1 MRTRRNNLRYILWM
15 VLTMIA
21 IITTGSSCKQE
32 PGSEEQLLEDADSFA
47 VNYFNWHFEQA
58 LRYCTPES
66 EKWLRYAASNV
77 HEADVE
83 LLRNKEEDAQVEL
96 GDIIYNDNDSIVT
109 IETKVYDYLQMDSI
123 GKAAHLVPESTF
135 RLTMVKRSG
144 KWLIRMESTLRSEKQ
159 SHD

>member
-1 MRTRRNNLRYILWM
+1 MRIRRNNLRYILWM

-21 IITTGSSCKQE
+21 IIITGSSCKQE

-47 VNYFNWHFEQA
+47 VNYYNWHFEQA

-96 GDIIYNDNDSIVT
+96 GDILYDDNDSIAT
-109 IETKVYDYLQMDSI
+109 IETKVYNYLQMDSI
-123 GKAAHLVPESTF
+123 GKAAHLIPESTF

-144 KWLIRMESTLRSEKQ
+144 KWVIRMESPLRSEKQ

>member
-15 VLTMIA
+15 VLTMIT
-21 IITTGSSCKQE
+21 IITTSSSCKQE

-47 VNYFNWHFEQA
+47 VNYYNWHFEQA

-66 EKWLRYAASNV
+66 EKWLRYAAGNV

-83 LLRNKEEDAQVEL
+83 LLRNREEDAQVEL
-96 GDIIYNDNDSIVT
+96 GDILYDDNDSIAT
-109 IETKVYDYLQMDSI
+109 IETKVYNYLQMDSI
-123 GKAAHLVPESTF
+123 GKAAHLIPESTF

-144 KWLIRMESTLRSEKQ
+144 KWLIRMESPLRSEKQ

>member
-1 MRTRRNNLRYILWM
+1 MRTRRINLPYILLI
-15 VLTMIA
+15 VLT
-21 IITTGSSCKQE
+21 IITLTTTNSSCKQE
-32 PGSEEQLLEDADSFA
+32 PGSEEQLREHADSFA

-77 HEADVE
+77 HEEDVE
-83 LLRNKEEDAQVEL
+83 LLRNKEADAQVEL

-144 KWLIRMESTLRSEKQ
+144 KWLIRMESPLRSEKQ
-159 SHD
+159 NRD

>member
-1 MRTRRNNLRYILWM
+1 MDGAYYDCDNNY
-15 VLTMIA
+15 
-21 IITTGSSCKQE
+21 
-32 PGSEEQLLEDADSFA
+32 
-47 VNYFNWHFEQA
+47 
-58 LRYCTPES
+58 
-66 EKWLRYAASNV
+66 LRYAASNV

-123 GKAAHLVPESTF
+123 GKTAHLVPESTF

-144 KWLIRMESTLRSEKQ
+144 KWLIRMESPLRSEKQ

>member
-32 PGSEEQLLEDADSFA
+32 SGSEEQLLEDADSFA
-47 VNYFNWHFEQA
+47 VNYYNWHFEQS

-66 EKWLRYAASNV
+66 EKWLRYAAGNV

-83 LLRNKEEDAQVEL
+83 LLRNREEDAQVES
-96 GDIIYNDNDSIVT
+96 GDILYDDNDSIAT
-109 IETKVYDYLQMDSI
+109 IETKVYNYLQMDSI
-123 GKAAHLVPESTF
+123 GKAAHLIPESTF

-144 KWLIRMESTLRSEKQ
+144 KWLIRMESPLRSEKQ